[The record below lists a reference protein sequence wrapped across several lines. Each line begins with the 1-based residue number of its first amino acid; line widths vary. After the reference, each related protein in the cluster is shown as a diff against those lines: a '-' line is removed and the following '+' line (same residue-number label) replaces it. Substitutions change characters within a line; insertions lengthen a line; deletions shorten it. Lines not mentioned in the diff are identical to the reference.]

1 MNRRVFLLGA
11 TAFVFAGHS
20 ANAQTRPARICMLS
34 ARSLAESFYAAGV
47 VRRLE
52 ELGYR
57 PGTSMTLEFRSAEG
71 LVSQF
76 PVLARE
82 LGGLK
87 CDVQFAVGPEHA
99 AKHLRDASP
108 GTPLV
113 FLAVDYDPLESGL
126 VSNLARPG
134 SNTTGV
140 YIPQAALATKRL
152 EIMTE
157 IVPRARRLL
166 VFVDPFSKTQLPAVR
181 AAAAT
186 AGVQLNITE
195 FGKAPYDFEAAF
207 AEAAKAKVDAY
218 IELAS
223 PVLASN
229 ARQLAALLQK
239 YGLPGVAASGGYVQ
253 AGVLVSYGPE
263 AGKVARRAADIGT
276 RILKGAKAGE
286 IPVEQTDEFELVINS
301 KTAAALGVKI
311 PERVLAR
318 ATKIVD

>member
-1 MNRRVFLLGA
+1 
-11 TAFVFAGHS
+11 
-20 ANAQTRPARICMLS
+20 MLS
-34 ARSLAESFYAAGV
+34 ARSLAESFFSGRV

-57 PGTSMTLEFRSAEG
+57 AGSSMMLEFRSAEG
-71 LVSQF
+71 VASQF
-76 PVLARE
+76 AVLARE

-87 CDVQFAVGPEHA
+87 CDLKIAVGPEHG

-108 GTPLV
+108 STPLV

-152 EIMTE
+152 EIITE

-181 AAAAT
+181 TAAAT
-186 AGVQLNITE
+186 AGIQLMVIE
-195 FGKAPYDFEAAF
+195 FSKAPYDFEAAF
-207 AEAAKAKVDAY
+207 AEAAKAKVEAY

-223 PVLASN
+223 PVLAAN
-229 ARQLAALLQK
+229 ARHLAALLQK
-239 YGLPGVAASGGYVQ
+239 YGLPGVAASGHYVQ
-253 AGVLVSYGPE
+253 AGVLMSYGPE
-263 AGKVARRAADIGT
+263 PEKVARQVADIGA

-286 IPVEQTDEFELVINS
+286 VPVQQADEFELVINS
-301 KTAAALGVKI
+301 KTAAALGLKI